1 MNQSTPQAMDKTVMF
16 DADTANRAAPADA
29 DKIGLID
36 LMLMLARH
44 RYLVFVLPLLCA
56 VSAVGMVVSMRDVYT
71 ASAQV
76 MPVQS
81 SQTNSA
87 AAVLGQLNM
96 GNFGSALSNKNAEL
110 FTRIMQ
116 SRKIG
121 ERVVKRFEL
130 VRRYEVDSV
139 GQALAILSA
148 KIDFEIDNQSGVVR
162 VNVDDWNPAT
172 SADMANFIVDQ
183 LIVVTREIALSE
195 ATQRRIYFQN
205 QLAGAQQRQR
215 TAEVELKAYQARTG
229 VYGLE
234 QKAGNTLGMIARLEA
249 EIAAKEIQLGVM
261 RTTMTDGN
269 PQMLGLLATLKGL
282 HGQLA
287 RLKSESGNVENSLGQ
302 LSDISTEY
310 SRLFREVKY
319 QESVNEILNKQFEMA
334 KLDEARDVP
343 SVQVL
348 DYAVQPELHSK
359 PRRKLIVLAALF
371 GGGLL
376 GIMAAFVAESFQQA
390 RREPD
395 SARKLKQIRQHL
407 FSTRL
412 GGAVREE

>member
-1 MNQSTPQAMDKTVMF
+1 MEKSVTLD
-16 DADTANRAAPADA
+16 AAPANIEAPMDA

-36 LMLMLARH
+36 LMLVLARH
-44 RYLVFVLPLLCA
+44 RYLVFGLPLL
-56 VSAVGMVVSMRDVYT
+56 SAVLAVVVVMSMRDVFT
-71 ASAQV
+71 SSAQV

-81 SQTNSA
+81 NQQSSA

-96 GNFGSALSNKNAEL
+96 GNFGSVLNNKNAEL

-121 ERVVKRFEL
+121 ERVVKRFDL
-130 VRRYEVDSV
+130 VRRYEVESV
-139 GQALAILSA
+139 GQALAVLSD
-148 KIDFEIDNQSGVVR
+148 KLDFEIDNTSGLVR
-162 VNVDDWNPAT
+162 VNVDDWHPAT

-183 LIVVTREIALSE
+183 LIVVTREISLSE
-195 ATQRRIYFQN
+195 ATQRRVYFQN
-205 QLAGAQQRQR
+205 QLTGAQQRQR

-287 RLKSESGNVENSLGQ
+287 RLKSESGDVENSLGQ

-348 DYAVQPELHSK
+348 DYAVMPERHSK
-359 PRRKLIVLAALF
+359 PRRQLIVLAALF

-376 GIMAAFVAESFQQA
+376 GILVAFVSEAFHQA
-390 RREPD
+390 RREPE
-395 SARKLKQIRQHL
+395 SARKLTQIRQHL
-407 FSTRL
+407 LSARL
-412 GGAVREE
+412 RGAVREE